1 MREDKPCILS
11 DHCPYLTA
19 VCKVSEPD
27 EGCYIYRYFKNIIDK
42 DEYDKGMEDCWEIMK
57 KIFYPPE
64 EGLYYSEINQIFGEH
79 WSALNMLKTFSAKE
93 AKEKIDNY
101 IKEKSEF
108 HVGDEVKHKL
118 DGFKG
123 VVIEVVSG
131 NNETFLRIL
140 FNGMYTGTYTNDK
153 LIKTGRHFD
162 EVETLIEK
170 LKEE

>member
-1 MREDKPCILS
+1 MSEDKHCILS
-11 DHCPYLTA
+11 DHCPNLSA
-19 VCKVSEPD
+19 ICKPD
-27 EGCYIYRYFKNIIDK
+27 EGCYVYRYFKELINK
-42 DEYDKGMEDCWEIMK
+42 DSYDEGMEDAWETVK
-57 KIFYPPE
+57 KICLYPD
-64 EGLYYSEINQIFGEH
+64 INTLIDIFGRWQIDLILSEY
-79 WSALNMLKTFSAKE
+79 SAKE

-108 HVGDEVKHKL
+108 RVGDEVKHKL

-123 VVIEVVSG
+123 VVVEVING
-131 NNETFLRIL
+131 NNNETFLRIL

-162 EVETLIEK
+162 EVETLLDK

>member
-1 MREDKPCILS
+1 MSEDKPCILLN
-11 DHCPYLTA
+11 HCPYLTA

-27 EGCYIYRYFKNIIDK
+27 EGCYVYRYFKKLIDK
-42 DEYDKGMEDCWEIMK
+42 DSYEKGMKDAWL
-57 KIFYPPE
+57 YPDVST
-64 EGLYYSEINQIFGEH
+64 GDIDIFGKWWIDLILSKH
-79 WSALNMLKTFSAKE
+79 SAKE

-101 IKEKSEF
+101 IKQRDEEF

-123 VVIEVVSG
+123 VVVEVING
-131 NNETFLRIL
+131 NNNETFLRIL

-162 EVETLIEK
+162 EVETLLDK